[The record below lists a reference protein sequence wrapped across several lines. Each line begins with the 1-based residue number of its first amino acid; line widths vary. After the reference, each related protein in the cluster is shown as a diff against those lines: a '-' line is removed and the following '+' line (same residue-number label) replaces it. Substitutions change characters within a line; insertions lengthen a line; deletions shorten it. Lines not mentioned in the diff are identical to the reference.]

1 MSIKHKRVLAGAVA
15 AVMTLSAVPMAGA
28 ARLNELQYAPDK
40 GITDTINYVDQL
52 DSLKRVLF
60 IGAHPDD
67 ETNSLLVY
75 LNRQEGADTIY
86 TTINWGEG
94 GDNSIGNELYGALG
108 VLRSQE
114 LNSARMFDLAE
125 QMYGGA
131 VDFGY
136 SVSLKESLL
145 GDPETGAD
153 GIYSI
158 DVLGYNLAKIIR
170 TTRPQV
176 IFSNHKAPN
185 TDHGQHRAVGWLIEY
200 AMDLAADESYTVYDE
215 DGKPLSAWQVQKF
228 FSTTPSDSVV
238 DSYEGEFTAIGAKSS
253 KDPTVSDLVLDLGTY
268 DSVLGMSY
276 DEWGILG
283 RNMHKCQKMIGTPV
297 KGESDREYI
306 LKKAA
311 PGVDVTKNDFSTT
324 VFGGLDVVD
333 LRDWNPIGTGSMNN
347 REDMAKA
354 AESGKSYAKPVT
366 GDALETLVTNL
377 EQFQDG
383 FSQKDVTENA
393 KLLTDALKALDQIEV
408 KIPADDADNLEY
420 ARRIRDHITKVL
432 QEIYAI
438 DVDIS
443 VDDTD
448 VHPGQTV
455 TVTATAWARNDAD
468 GEVTLP
474 SSASEFLVLPSGWQI
489 VSSQPAKNVQS
500 NGRNA
505 GKQFVCQVKVPESYK
520 TYTGPYNAPYN
531 EPYTNDAYP
540 NGGVKEGAT
549 PNTPKAAGVEGHQ
562 DPAQM
567 TAAMVENQNAYE
579 DLVFGVT
586 TNPTDP
592 YSHAP
597 IQAEMDVK
605 TGGVTYTIENEPEM
619 RVVPKL
625 SLLVENESSMLKYV
639 GEDIHSTIEVTIRN
653 NLKGATGDI
662 QVTAVP
668 EDTTSG
674 IQVSTKTVSIAA
686 EDQTITVT
694 LDVTIPKTY
703 KDKST
708 ALVVTA
714 TLPNGETFSEGYE
727 VIDYD
732 HINTQNYYKK
742 AAQNV
747 TVAEYQLPTDDIK
760 IGFLKGGSDDF
771 VYDYIKGMYSSA
783 DKAAA
788 NLKELS
794 TSDIAK
800 SGAELAKQFD
810 TIIIG
815 KTALADQS
823 PVSSALRSSMQNLID
838 YANAGGNLVL
848 HYQNWKQSDGTMP
861 LAPVPFTLGNSN
873 INKEDCDVYV
883 SDAAAAT
890 PFYTGINKIDLQREG
905 ELSKASIWD
914 GWTQQRCEWTPGTA
928 AAGQVEAMEALGY
941 TVLFEGQDPEGQMRP
956 AILYKEM
963 ENGGHYTYSAV
974 VWDRQLQA
982 LNPGAYKLYANL
994 ISMGTEGTGN
1004 VTIK

>member
-1 MSIKHKRVLAGAVA
+1 M
-15 AVMTLSAVPMAGA
+15 
-28 ARLNELQYAPDK
+28 
-40 GITDTINYVDQL
+40 
-52 DSLKRVLF
+52 
-60 IGAHPDD
+60 
-67 ETNSLLVY
+67 
-75 LNRQEGADTIY
+75 
-86 TTINWGEG
+86 
-94 GDNSIGNELYGALG
+94 
-108 VLRSQE
+108 
-114 LNSARMFDLAE
+114 
-125 QMYGGA
+125 
-131 VDFGY
+131 
-136 SVSLKESLL
+136 
-145 GDPETGAD
+145 
-153 GIYSI
+153 
-158 DVLGYNLAKIIR
+158 
-170 TTRPQV
+170 
-176 IFSNHKAPN
+176 
-185 TDHGQHRAVGWLIEY
+185 
-200 AMDLAADESYTVYDE
+200 
-215 DGKPLSAWQVQKF
+215 
-228 FSTTPSDSVV
+228 
-238 DSYEGEFTAIGAKSS
+238 
-253 KDPTVSDLVLDLGTY
+253 
-268 DSVLGMSY
+268 
-276 DEWGILG
+276 
-283 RNMHKCQKMIGTPV
+283 
-297 KGESDREYI
+297 
-306 LKKAA
+306 
-311 PGVDVTKNDFSTT
+311 
-324 VFGGLDVVD
+324 
-333 LRDWNPIGTGSMNN
+333 
-347 REDMAKA
+347 
-354 AESGKSYAKPVT
+354 
-366 GDALETLVTNL
+366 
-377 EQFQDG
+377 
-383 FSQKDVTENA
+383 
-393 KLLTDALKALDQIEV
+393 
-408 KIPADDADNLEY
+408 
-420 ARRIRDHITKVL
+420 

-489 VSSQPAKNVQS
+489 VSSQLAKNVQS

-505 GKQFVCQVKVPESYK
+505 GKQFVCQVKVLESYK

-562 DPAQM
+562 NPAQM
-567 TAAMVENQNAYE
+567 TVAMVENQNAYE

-592 YSHAP
+592 YSDAP

-714 TLPNGETFSEGYE
+714 TLPNGESFSEGYE

-742 AAQNV
+742 AVQNV

-810 TIIIG
+810 AIIIG

-823 PVSSALRSSMQNLID
+823 PVSSALRSSVQNLID

-873 INKEDCDVYV
+873 INKEDRDVDV

-914 GWTQQRCEWTPGTA
+914 GWIQQRCEWTPGTA

-941 TVLFEGQDPEGQMRP
+941 TVLFEGQNPEGQMRP
-956 AILYKEM
+956 ALLYKEM

>member
-1 MSIKHKRVLAGAVA
+1 MQWIWQ
-15 AVMTLSAVPMAGA
+15 P
-28 ARLNELQYAPDK
+28 
-40 GITDTINYVDQL
+40 
-52 DSLKRVLF
+52 
-60 IGAHPDD
+60 
-67 ETNSLLVY
+67 
-75 LNRQEGADTIY
+75 
-86 TTINWGEG
+86 
-94 GDNSIGNELYGALG
+94 
-108 VLRSQE
+108 
-114 LNSARMFDLAE
+114 
-125 QMYGGA
+125 
-131 VDFGY
+131 
-136 SVSLKESLL
+136 
-145 GDPETGAD
+145 
-153 GIYSI
+153 
-158 DVLGYNLAKIIR
+158 
-170 TTRPQV
+170 TR
-176 IFSNHKAPN
+176 
-185 TDHGQHRAVGWLIEY
+185 
-200 AMDLAADESYTVYDE
+200 SYTIYDE

-228 FSTTPSDSVV
+228 FSTTPGDSVV
-238 DSYEGEFTAIGAKSS
+238 DSYEGEFTAVGAKSS

-297 KGESDREYI
+297 KGESEREYI

-311 PGVDVTKNDFSTT
+311 PGVDVAKNDFSTT

-393 KLLTDALKALDQIEV
+393 KLLTDALKALDQIEA
-408 KIPADDADNLEY
+408 KILADDADNLEY

-694 LDVTIPKTY
+694 LDVTISKTY

-714 TLPNGETFSEGYE
+714 TLPNGESFSEGYK

-742 AAQNV
+742 AVQNV

-823 PVSSALRSSMQNLID
+823 PISSALRSSMQNLID

-1004 VTIK
+1004 VTIN

>member
-200 AMDLAADESYTVYDE
+200 AMDLAADESYTIYDE

-238 DSYEGEFTAIGAKSS
+238 DSYEGEFTAVGAKSS
-253 KDPTVSDLVLDLGTY
+253 KNPTVSDLVLDLGTY

-297 KGESDREYI
+297 KGESEREYI

-311 PGVDVTKNDFSTT
+311 PGVDVAKNDFSTT

-393 KLLTDALKALDQIEV
+393 KLLTDALKALDQIEA
-408 KIPADDADNLEY
+408 KILADDADNLEY

-579 DLVFGVT
+579 DLVFGVS

-714 TLPNGETFSEGYE
+714 TLPNGESFSEGYK

-742 AAQNV
+742 AVQNV

-783 DKAAA
+783 DKASA

-873 INKEDCDVYV
+873 INKEDCNVYV

-1004 VTIK
+1004 VTIN

>member
-200 AMDLAADESYTVYDE
+200 AMDLAADESYTIYGE

-228 FSTTPSDSVV
+228 FSTTPGDSVV
-238 DSYEGEFTAIGAKSS
+238 DSYEGEFTAVGAKSS
-253 KDPTVSDLVLDLGTY
+253 KNPTVSDLVLDLGTY

-297 KGESDREYI
+297 KGESEREYI

-311 PGVDVTKNDFSTT
+311 PGVDVAKNDFSTT

-393 KLLTDALKALDQIEV
+393 KLLTDALKALDQIEA

-448 VHPGQTV
+448 VHPGQTM

-579 DLVFGVT
+579 DLVFGVS

-714 TLPNGETFSEGYE
+714 TLPNGESFSEGYK

-742 AAQNV
+742 AVQNV

-788 NLKELS
+788 NLEELS

-1004 VTIK
+1004 VTIN

>member
-200 AMDLAADESYTVYDE
+200 AMDLAADESYTIYDE

-228 FSTTPSDSVV
+228 FSTTPGDSVV
-238 DSYEGEFTAIGAKSS
+238 DSYEGEFTAVGAKSS

-297 KGESDREYI
+297 KGESEREYI

-311 PGVDVTKNDFSTT
+311 PGVDVAKNDFSTT

-393 KLLTDALKALDQIEV
+393 KLLTDALKALDQIEA
-408 KIPADDADNLEY
+408 KILADDADNLEY

-742 AAQNV
+742 AVQNV

-873 INKEDCDVYV
+873 INKEDCNVYV

-1004 VTIK
+1004 VTIN

>member
-200 AMDLAADESYTVYDE
+200 AMDLAADKSYTIYDE

-238 DSYEGEFTAIGAKSS
+238 DSYEGEFTAVGAKSS

-297 KGESDREYI
+297 KGESEREYI

-311 PGVDVTKNDFSTT
+311 PGVDVAKNDFSTT

-393 KLLTDALKALDQIEV
+393 KLLTDALKALDQIEA

-549 PNTPKAAGVEGHQ
+549 SNTPKAAGVEGHQ

-579 DLVFGVT
+579 DLAFGVT

-714 TLPNGETFSEGYE
+714 TLPNGESFSEGYK

-742 AAQNV
+742 AVQNV

-873 INKEDCDVYV
+873 INKEDCDVYI

>member
-1 MSIKHKRVLAGAVA
+1 
-15 AVMTLSAVPMAGA
+15 
-28 ARLNELQYAPDK
+28 
-40 GITDTINYVDQL
+40 
-52 DSLKRVLF
+52 
-60 IGAHPDD
+60 
-67 ETNSLLVY
+67 
-75 LNRQEGADTIY
+75 
-86 TTINWGEG
+86 
-94 GDNSIGNELYGALG
+94 
-108 VLRSQE
+108 
-114 LNSARMFDLAE
+114 
-125 QMYGGA
+125 
-131 VDFGY
+131 
-136 SVSLKESLL
+136 
-145 GDPETGAD
+145 
-153 GIYSI
+153 
-158 DVLGYNLAKIIR
+158 
-170 TTRPQV
+170 
-176 IFSNHKAPN
+176 
-185 TDHGQHRAVGWLIEY
+185 
-200 AMDLAADESYTVYDE
+200 
-215 DGKPLSAWQVQKF
+215 
-228 FSTTPSDSVV
+228 
-238 DSYEGEFTAIGAKSS
+238 
-253 KDPTVSDLVLDLGTY
+253 
-268 DSVLGMSY
+268 
-276 DEWGILG
+276 
-283 RNMHKCQKMIGTPV
+283 
-297 KGESDREYI
+297 
-306 LKKAA
+306 
-311 PGVDVTKNDFSTT
+311 
-324 VFGGLDVVD
+324 
-333 LRDWNPIGTGSMNN
+333 MNN

-393 KLLTDALKALDQIEV
+393 KLLTDALKALDQIEA

-474 SSASEFLVLPSGWQI
+474 SSASEFLVLPSGWRI

-619 RVVPKL
+619 RVVSKL
-625 SLLVENESSMLKYV
+625 SLLVENESSMIKYV

-714 TLPNGETFSEGYE
+714 TLPNGESFSEGYK

-742 AAQNV
+742 AVQNV

-823 PVSSALRSSMQNLID
+823 PISSALRSSMQNLID